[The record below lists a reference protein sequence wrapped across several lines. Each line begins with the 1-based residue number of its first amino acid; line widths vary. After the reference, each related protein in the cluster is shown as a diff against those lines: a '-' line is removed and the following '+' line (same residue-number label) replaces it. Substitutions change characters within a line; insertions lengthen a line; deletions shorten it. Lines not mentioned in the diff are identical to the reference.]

1 MPKNWATTIFM
12 VLLDGQTDGKKVNF
26 NAFYKIQINFFRP
39 TKFNVHEICISSP
52 SPKLTGFPF
61 IKTLH
66 EPYSSALKNKTRF
79 SKTFHLFQVVGIQL
93 FHFLSLHKPRTYP
106 SSFLV
111 LFQLI
116 KFHQFLVSKCFCIHD
131 ILLQTNQH
139 QSFLLLRLVF
149 LHFVSVLFVR
159 LFLFLSFFLASGRVF
174 FLC

>member
-1 MPKNWATTIFM
+1 MPNNWATTIFM
-12 VLLDGQTDGKKVNF
+12 VLLDVQTDGKKVNF
-26 NAFYKIQINFFRP
+26 KIQINFFRP
-39 TKFNVHEICISSP
+39 TKFNVHETCISSP

-79 SKTFHLFQVVGIQL
+79 SKSFHLFQVVGVQL

-131 ILLQTNQH
+131 ILSQTNQH
-139 QSFLLLRLVF
+139 QVCRYYNCY
-149 LHFVSVLFVR
+149 
-159 LFLFLSFFLASGRVF
+159 FFI
-174 FLC
+174 LCQLCQIHVCQ